1 MAQNSLA
8 LTVAQSTR
16 AIKHTH
22 THMQHQ
28 YQNTDIIYASLQIGR
43 QMIQSSDHHIRLTNK
58 VKLTVDGRES
68 QTSIMQLAM
77 RHVVMEH
84 LQFSLHILYPC
95 PRVIREKQMKSITCH
110 IAEMEPVETFMT
122 RPNRW
127 PVCLTGRSTGKI
139 CKFLTGT

>member
-43 QMIQSSDHHIRLTNK
+43 QMIQSSDHHIRH
-58 VKLTVDGRES
+58 
-68 QTSIMQLAM
+68 QT
-77 RHVVMEH
+77 
-84 LQFSLHILYPC
+84 Y
-95 PRVIREKQMKSITCH
+95 
-110 IAEMEPVETFMT
+110 
-122 RPNRW
+122 
-127 PVCLTGRSTGKI
+127 
-139 CKFLTGT
+139 